1 LCFGEKQLL
10 RNSSSGLALKVCR
23 QFAVARRSCFPQKA
37 ISSFKA
43 AKSFSKT
50 KSFYNLDSPILLEHP
65 TQVQVVSYSGN
76 ASSESFRF
84 VLARTF

>member
-37 ISSFKA
+37 ISSALKRQNHFQKQNH
-43 AKSFSKT
+43 F
-50 KSFYNLDSPILLEHP
+50 II
-65 TQVQVVSYSGN
+65 
-76 ASSESFRF
+76 
-84 VLARTF
+84 